1 MPSIKCGYIAL
12 GSRGKT
18 GSWQTM
24 WDRLHQTSHS
34 LHYVESKSGNGAI
47 RSVLRHALTTHPTS
61 HMYVGLRRGYHSVYA
76 GKQSEQDLKK
86 RSCISFL
93 ERYLSR
99 VALKNSRRETIIHY
113 RNELISF
120 SIGGSMYTS
129 RSVPWRSEAAIFPSI
144 FFIII

>member
-1 MPSIKCGYIAL
+1 MAL

-24 WDRLHQTSHS
+24 WDRLHRTSHS
-34 LHYVESKSGNGAI
+34 LHYAESKSGNGVI
-47 RSVLRHALTTHPTS
+47 RSVPRHALTTHPTS
-61 HMYVGLRRGYHSVYA
+61 HMYAGLRRGYHSVYA
-76 GKQSEQDLKK
+76 GKQSEQGLK
-86 RSCISFL
+86 RSCISVL
-93 ERYLSR
+93 ARYLSR
-99 VALKNSRRETIIHY
+99 VALKNSRRETIIHD